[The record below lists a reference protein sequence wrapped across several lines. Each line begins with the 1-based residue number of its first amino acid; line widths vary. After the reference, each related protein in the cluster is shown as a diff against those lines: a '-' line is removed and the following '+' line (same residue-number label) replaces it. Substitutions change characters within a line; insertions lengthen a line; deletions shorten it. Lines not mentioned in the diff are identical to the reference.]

1 VELKRLFEKKTTAG
15 KPEHVDDAGF
25 ATEVLGSSIPVLVD
39 FWAPWC
45 APCRLVGGLLEEIG
59 PQYAGRMRIVKVNV
73 DECGQIAAR
82 YGITSIPT
90 MILFKNGKPVDQIVG
105 ALPLNPL
112 KAWFERHLDPVTV
125 DAGTKIAKKDRP

>member
-1 VELKRLFEKKTTAG
+1 MELRKLFEKKPTPG
-15 KPEHVDDAGF
+15 KPEHADDSTF
-25 ATEVLGSSIPVLVD
+25 PTEVLGSTVPVLVD

-73 DECGQIAAR
+73 DESPRIASQL
-82 YGITSIPT
+82 GIQSIPT
-90 MILFKNGKPVDQIVG
+90 MILFKNGRAVDQVTG

-112 KAWFERHLDPVTV
+112 KAWFERHLDPAPRTGE
-125 DAGTKIAKKDRP
+125 AAAR